1 MIVIESLFLLVCAV
15 LALPVLVFSV
25 QVFVGALPVP
35 MRRLPLATRPRLAVL
50 IPAHNE
56 STGLLP
62 TLASVQAQLMP
73 GDRLLVVADN
83 CDDDTAHVAEEAGAE
98 VLQRFDATR
107 RGKGFA
113 LDYGVRYLGSG
124 DEPPEVVVVVDA
136 DCLLGKGSLSTLA
149 CAAKRSQRPV
159 QALYL
164 MSSPDGAGIRTRIAE
179 FAWTIKNLA
188 RPLGWKRLG
197 LPCQLMGTGMAFPWP
212 LIRDAA
218 LASGHIVE
226 DLKLGLDFAAE
237 HQAPMFCPEVEV
249 TSYFPLNRDGV
260 ESQRTRWEHGHLG
273 MLLQHGPQ
281 LLWQGLRSGNL
292 GLFVLALDLCVPP
305 LALLTLLC
313 AGWALLGVCGVLLTG
328 EFWPWAIAPLLLLLL
343 GSCVLLGWGR
353 FARGVLTLYDLVHI
367 PLYALMKIPLYLKF
381 MVRRQVEWVRSQR
394 D

>member
-1 MIVIESLFLLVCAV
+1 MILVGSLFLLVCAV

-25 QVFVGALPVP
+25 QVFVGALPLP
-35 MRRLPLATRPRLAVL
+35 TRRLPLATRPRLAVL

-62 TLASVQAQLMP
+62 TLASVQAQLVP

-98 VLQRFDATR
+98 VLQRFDTAR

-113 LDYGVRYLGSG
+113 LDYGVRHLGSG

-136 DCLLGKGSLSTLA
+136 DCLLGKGALSTLA

-164 MSSPDGAGIRTRIAE
+164 MTAPDGAGIRTRIAE

-237 HQAPMFCPEVEV
+237 RKAPLFCPEVEV
-249 TSYFPLNRDGV
+249 TSVFPLNRDGV
-260 ESQRTRWEHGHLG
+260 DSQRTRWEHGHLG
-273 MLLQHGPQ
+273 MLLQHGPK
-281 LLWQGLRSGNL
+281 LLWQGLRGGNP

-313 AGWALLGVCGVLLTG
+313 AGWAFLGVCGVFLTG

-353 FARGVLTLYDLVHI
+353 FARGVLTFYDLVHI

>member
-1 MIVIESLFLLVCAV
+1 MIFLESIFLLVCVV
-15 LALPVLVFSV
+15 LALPVLVFSL
-25 QVFVGALPVP
+25 QVLIGALPLP
-35 MRRLPLATRPRLAVL
+35 TRRLPLATRPRLAVL

-56 STGLLP
+56 SSGLLP

-83 CDDDTAHVAEEAGAE
+83 CDDDTAQVADTAGAE
-98 VLQRFDATR
+98 VLQRCDATR

-113 LDYGVRYLGSG
+113 LDYGVRHLGAG

-136 DCLLGKGSLSTLA
+136 DCLLGMGALSTLA
-149 CAAKRSQRPV
+149 CAAKRAQRPV

-164 MSSPDGAGIRTRIAE
+164 MTSPSEAGIRTRIAE

-226 DLKLGLDFAAE
+226 DLKLGLDFATE
-237 HQAPMFCPEVEV
+237 HQAPLFCPEVEV
-249 TSYFPLNRDGV
+249 TSCFPLNRDGV

-281 LLWQGLRSGNL
+281 LLWQALRSANL

-313 AGWALLGVCGVLLTG
+313 AGWALLGVAGVILTG
-328 EFWPWAIAPLLLLLL
+328 EVWPWGISPLMLLLL
-343 GSCVLLGWGR
+343 GGCVLLGWAR
-353 FARGVLTLYDLVHI
+353 FARGVLTFYDLVHI
-367 PLYALMKIPLYLKF
+367 PLYALMKVPLYLKF